1 MENMNKPKKSMIS
14 SRIHT
19 SLMPITVWLI
29 HALKRIARYA
39 KSDIFIRAFIM
50 RINML
55 TSWKKAT

>member
-29 HALKRIARYA
+29 QALKRIERFL
-39 KSDIFIRAFIM
+39 KEI
-50 RINML
+50 
-55 TSWKKAT
+55 K

>member
-29 HALKRIARYA
+29 QALKRIERYA
-39 KSDIFIRAFIM
+39 KIIYIY
-50 RINML
+50 
-55 TSWKKAT
+55 